1 MPASSFFAGKPDD
14 EELIRNRAYEL
25 WERAGRPQGDGL
37 KYWFQAAEEVQSTFN
52 RVGVLENAA
61 VLGETDEA
69 GGIGD
74 AKRTPKPRGRG
85 QPDSAAPL
93 KRRSKSSGEKKGK
106 PTEGR

>member
-1 MPASSFFAGKPDD
+1 MSC
-14 EELIRNRAYEL
+14 
-25 WERAGRPQGDGL
+25 GREQGDGL
-37 KYWFQAAEEVQSTFN
+37 KYWFQAAEEVQSTFDC
-52 RVGVLENAA
+52 VGVLENAA

-93 KRRSKSSGEKKGK
+93 KRRTASKSSGEKKGK

>member
-1 MPASSFFAGKPDD
+1 MKTDD
-14 EELIRNRAYEL
+14 EELTRNRAYEL

-37 KYWFQAAEEVQSTFN
+37 KYWFQAAEEVQSTFD

-74 AKRTPKPRGRG
+74 AKRTPEPRVRR

-93 KRRSKSSGEKKGK
+93 KRRTASKSSGEKKGK

>member
-1 MPASSFFAGKPDD
+1 MKPDD

-37 KYWFQAAEEVQSTFN
+37 KYWFQAAEEVQSTFD

-74 AKRTPKPRGRG
+74 AKERRNRGGGSSQTAPRR
-85 QPDSAAPL
+85 
-93 KRRSKSSGEKKGK
+93 
-106 PTEGR
+106 